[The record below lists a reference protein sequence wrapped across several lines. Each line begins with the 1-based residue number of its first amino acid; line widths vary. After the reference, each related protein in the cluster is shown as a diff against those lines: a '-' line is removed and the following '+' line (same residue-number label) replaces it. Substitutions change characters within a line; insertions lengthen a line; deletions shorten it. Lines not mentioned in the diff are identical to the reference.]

1 MDGEGFKDAGVLRMS
16 DVPRSAAWNVTRLI
30 DEKGVLQQQVSILEH
45 QLREAREQNVRLD
58 MARRALVVECE
69 CLKQEVACYKD
80 GLNRV
85 EALVDKAL
93 EDTSR

>member
-1 MDGEGFKDAGVLRMS
+1 MS
-16 DVPRSAAWNVTRLI
+16 DVPRSAAWHVARLI

-45 QLREAREQNVRLD
+45 QLEEAKDEITRLEI
-58 MARRALVVECE
+58 ARKFLVAECN

-85 EALVDKAL
+85 EALMDKAL
-93 EDTSR
+93 EDTQR